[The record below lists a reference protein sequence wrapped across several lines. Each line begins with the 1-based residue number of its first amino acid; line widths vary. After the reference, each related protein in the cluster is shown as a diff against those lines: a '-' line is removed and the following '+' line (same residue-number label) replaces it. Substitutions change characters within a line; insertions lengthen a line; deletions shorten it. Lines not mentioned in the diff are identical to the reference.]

1 MPGLCLL
8 LTSDLS
14 CCPRYLRHI
23 LCELCVLCGLNFG
36 FGAKLKLTDT
46 LQFASGSLRGSPTR
60 TLLMMLAMSIGVA
73 AVVVLTALGEGA
85 RRYVVDQFSSLGTN
99 LVIVLPGR
107 TETAG
112 IGPGLMSGQTPRD
125 ITLDDA
131 QALLRSR
138 AIKRIAPL
146 TVGSATL
153 SRGALNREVVVAGS
167 TADLLEVRHMSIG
180 IGKFLPAGDIH
191 ESASVCVL
199 GSQMKRELFGNEQAV
214 GQWVRLGDRRFRV
227 IGVLASQ
234 GESMGMRTDE
244 LVIVPV
250 ASAHQLFNTSGLFR
264 ILIEAKNRDVI
275 EQAKH
280 DAEEIMVQRHSGERD
295 VTVITQDAVLAT
307 FDRILTTLTMAV
319 GGIAAISL
327 AVAGV
332 LIMNVML
339 IAVAQRV
346 KEIGLLK
353 ALGAPGKQIR
363 LLFFAEAALLS
374 IIGSVAGLVL
384 GYAGS
389 MIIGQIYP
397 SLPVSPPW
405 WAVLA
410 ACATALGTGI
420 LFSVWPARRAA
431 KLDPVAAL
439 AGR

>member
-1 MPGLCLL
+1 MRLV
-8 LTSDLS
+8 D
-14 CCPRYLRHI
+14 
-23 LCELCVLCGLNFG
+23 V
-36 FGAKLKLTDT
+36 A
-46 LQFASGSLRGSPTR
+46 QFATGSLRGSPAR

-85 RRYVVDQFSSLGTN
+85 RLYVVNQFSSLGTN

-138 AIKRIAPL
+138 AVKRIAPL

-153 SRGALNREVVVAGS
+153 SRNALNREVVVAGS
-167 TADLLEVRHMSIG
+167 TSELLEVRHMSMG
-180 IGKFLPAGDIH
+180 IGKFLPAGNIN

-227 IGVLASQ
+227 IGILAPQ

-244 LVIVPV
+244 LVIIPV
-250 ASAHQLFNTSGLFR
+250 ASSHQLFNTSGLFR
-264 ILIEAKNRDVI
+264 ILIEAKSRDSI

-280 DAEEIMVQRHSGERD
+280 DAEQIMFQRHSGEKD

-307 FDRILTTLTMAV
+307 FDRILTALTMAV

-327 AVAGV
+327 SVAGV

-363 LLFFAEAALLS
+363 SLFFAEAALLS
-374 IIGSVAGLVL
+374 GVGSVAGLAL

-389 MIIGQIYP
+389 FVIGRIYP
-397 SLPVSPPW
+397 MLPVSPPW

-410 ACATALGTGI
+410 ACGTALGTGI

-431 KLDPVAAL
+431 RLDPVAAL

>member
-1 MPGLCLL
+1 MK
-8 LTSDLS
+8 LS
-14 CCPRYLRHI
+14 
-23 LCELCVLCGLNFG
+23 
-36 FGAKLKLTDT
+36 DT
-46 LQFASGSLRGSPTR
+46 LHFASGSLRGSPTR
-60 TLLMMLAMSIGVA
+60 TLLMILAMAIGVA
-73 AVVVLTALGEGA
+73 AVVILTALGEGA
-85 RRYVVDQFSSLGTN
+85 RRYVVNQFSSLGTN

-112 IGPGLMSGQTPRD
+112 IGPGMMTGQTPRD
-125 ITLDDA
+125 ITLDDV
-131 QALLRSR
+131 QALMQSPS
-138 AIKRIAPL
+138 IKRVAPL

-153 SRGALNREVVVAGS
+153 SLDALNRDVVVAGS
-167 TADLLEVRHMSIG
+167 TSDLLEVRHMTLG
-180 IGKFLPAGDIH
+180 IGRFLPAGDIQ

-199 GSQMKRELFGNEQAV
+199 GNGITRELFGTKQAV

-234 GESMGMRTDE
+234 GESMGMRTDD

-250 ASAHQLFNTSGLFR
+250 ASSLQLFNTTGMFR
-264 ILIEAKNRDVI
+264 VLLEAKNRDVI
-275 EQAKH
+275 EQVKTE
-280 DAEEIMVQRHSGERD
+280 AEEIMVARHSGERD

-307 FDRILTTLTMAV
+307 FDRILSALTMAV

-353 ALGAPGKQIR
+353 ALGSPPEQIR
-363 LLFFAEAALLS
+363 SLFFSEAALLS
-374 IIGSVAGLVL
+374 LVGSLAGLVL
-384 GYAGS
+384 GYAGAFV
-389 MIIGQIYP
+389 IGQIYP
-397 SLPVSPPW
+397 SLPVTPPW

-410 ACATALGTGI
+410 ACGTALSTGI

-431 KLDPVAAL
+431 RLDPVAAL

>member
-1 MPGLCLL
+1 MRLA
-8 LTSDLS
+8 D
-14 CCPRYLRHI
+14 
-23 LCELCVLCGLNFG
+23 V
-36 FGAKLKLTDT
+36 A
-46 LQFASGSLRGSPTR
+46 QFAFGSLRGNPTR
-60 TLLMMLAMSIGVA
+60 TLLMILAMSIGVA
-73 AVVVLTALGEGA
+73 SVVVLTALGEGA
-85 RRYVVDQFSSLGTN
+85 RLYVVNQFSSLGTN

-112 IGPGLMSGQTPRD
+112 IGPGMLLGQIPRE

-131 QALLRSR
+131 QAIQHSR
-138 AIKRIAPL
+138 DVKRIAPL
-146 TVGSATL
+146 TVGTATL
-153 SRGALNREVVVAGS
+153 SRGALNREVVVLGS
-167 TADLLEVRHMSIG
+167 TSDLLEVRHMSMG
-180 IGKFLPAGDIH
+180 IGKFLPPGDIH

-199 GSQMKRELFGNEQAV
+199 GNQMKRELFGNEQAV

-227 IGVLASQ
+227 IGVLAEQ

-244 LVIVPV
+244 LVIIPV

-264 ILIEAKNRDVI
+264 IMIEAKSRDVI
-275 EQAKH
+275 DEVKH
-280 DAEEIMVQRHSGERD
+280 DAEQIMFQRHNGEKD

-307 FDRILTTLTMAV
+307 FDRILTALTMAI

-353 ALGAPGKQIR
+353 ALGAPGTQIR
-363 LLFFAEAALLS
+363 ALFFAEAALLS
-374 IIGSVAGLVL
+374 IVGSVVGLVL

-389 MIIGQIYP
+389 MLIGKIYP

-410 ACATALGTGI
+410 ACGIAMGTGI

-431 KLDPVAAL
+431 QLDPVAAL
-439 AGR
+439 AGK

>member
-1 MPGLCLL
+1 M
-8 LTSDLS
+8 
-14 CCPRYLRHI
+14 
-23 LCELCVLCGLNFG
+23 
-36 FGAKLKLTDT
+36 KLADT

-85 RRYVVDQFSSLGTN
+85 RRYVIDQFSSLGTN

-112 IGPGLMSGQTPRD
+112 VGPGLMSGQTPRD

-146 TVGSATL
+146 TVGSATI

-167 TADLLEVRHMSIG
+167 SSDMLGIRHMSIAVG
-180 IGKFLPAGDIH
+180 SFLPPGDLH
-191 ESASVCVL
+191 DSASVCVL
-199 GSQMKRELFGNEQAV
+199 GNAIKRELFGNEQAV
-214 GQWVRLGDRRFRV
+214 GQSVRLGDRRFRV

-234 GESMGMRTDE
+234 GESMGMRTDD
-244 LVIVPV
+244 LVIIPV
-250 ASAHQLFNTSGLFR
+250 ATAHQLFNTTSLFR
-264 ILIEAKNRDVI
+264 VLIEAKNRDAI
-275 EQAKH
+275 EAAVSE
-280 DAEEIMVQRHSGERD
+280 AEKIMVQRHSGERD
-295 VTVITQDAVLAT
+295 VTVITQDAILQT
-307 FDRILTTLTMAV
+307 FDRILTALTMAV

-339 IAVAQRV
+339 IAVAQRIR
-346 KEIGLLK
+346 EIGLLK
-353 ALGAPGKQIR
+353 ALGAPARQIR
-363 LLFFAEAALLS
+363 HLFFAEAVLLS
-374 IIGSVAGLVL
+374 GVGSVAGLAL
-384 GYAGS
+384 GYMGS
-389 MIIGQIYP
+389 FIIGKVYP
-397 SLPVSPPW
+397 MLPVSPPW

-410 ACATALGTGI
+410 ATLTALGTGV

-431 KLDPVAAL
+431 RLDPVAAL
-439 AGR
+439 AGK

>member
-1 MPGLCLL
+1 VR
-8 LTSDLS
+8 LS
-14 CCPRYLRHI
+14 
-23 LCELCVLCGLNFG
+23 
-36 FGAKLKLTDT
+36 DT

-60 TLLMMLAMSIGVA
+60 TLLMMLAMAIGVA

-85 RRYVVDQFSSLGTN
+85 RRYVVDQFASLGTN

-107 TETAG
+107 TETSG
-112 IGPGLMSGQTPRD
+112 VGPGLMSGQTPRE

-138 AIKRIAPL
+138 AIKRFAPL
-146 TVGSATL
+146 TVGSASL
-153 SRGALNREVVVAGS
+153 SRGALNREVVVLGS
-167 TADLLEVRHMSIG
+167 TSELLAVRHMQMAVG
-180 IGKFLPAGDIH
+180 RFLPEGDIH
-191 ESASVCVL
+191 DTASVCVL
-199 GSQMKRELFGNEQAV
+199 GNQMKRELFGNEQAV
-214 GQWVRLGDRRFRV
+214 GQWVRLGDRRFRI
-227 IGVLASQ
+227 IGVMASQ

-244 LVIVPV
+244 LVIIPV
-250 ASAHQLFNTSGLFR
+250 AASHQLFNNSGLFR
-264 ILIEAKNRDVI
+264 ILIEARNRDSI
-275 EQAKH
+275 EQVTR
-280 DAEEIMVQRHSGERD
+280 DAEAIMVERHSGERD
-295 VTVITQDAVLAT
+295 VTVITQDAVLQT
-307 FDRILTTLTMAV
+307 FDRILGALTMAV

-363 LLFFAEAALLS
+363 HLFFAEAALLS
-374 IIGSVAGLVL
+374 AIGSVAGLAL
-384 GYAGS
+384 GFAGS
-389 MIIGQIYP
+389 FIIGQIYP

-405 WAVLA
+405 WAVIA
-410 ACATALGTGI
+410 ATATALGTGI

-439 AGR
+439 AGK

>member
-1 MPGLCLL
+1 MRWA
-8 LTSDLS
+8 D
-14 CCPRYLRHI
+14 
-23 LCELCVLCGLNFG
+23 V
-36 FGAKLKLTDT
+36 A
-46 LQFASGSLRGSPTR
+46 QFASGSLRGNPAR
-60 TLLMMLAMSIGVA
+60 TLLMILAMSIGVA
-73 AVVVLTALGEGA
+73 SVVVLTALGEGA
-85 RRYVVDQFSSLGTN
+85 RLYVVNQFSSLGTN

-112 IGPGLMSGQTPRD
+112 IGPGMLLGQIPRE

-131 QALLRSR
+131 QALQHSR
-138 AIKRIAPL
+138 DVKRIAPL
-146 TVGSATL
+146 TVGTATL
-153 SRGALNREVVVAGS
+153 SRGALNREVVVLGS
-167 TADLLEVRHMSIG
+167 TSDLLEVRHMSLG
-180 IGKFLPAGDIH
+180 IGKFLPPGDIH

-199 GSQMKRELFGNEQAV
+199 GNQMKRELFGNEQAV

-227 IGVLASQ
+227 IGVLAEQ

-244 LVIVPV
+244 LVIIPV

-264 ILIEAKNRDVI
+264 IMIEAKSRDVI
-275 EQAKH
+275 DEVKQ
-280 DAEEIMVQRHSGERD
+280 DAEQIMFQRHNGEKD

-307 FDRILTTLTMAV
+307 FDRILTALTMAI

-353 ALGAPGKQIR
+353 ALGAPGRQIR
-363 LLFFAEAALLS
+363 ALFFAEAALLS
-374 IIGSVAGLVL
+374 IVGSVVGLAL

-389 MIIGQIYP
+389 MLIGKIYP

-410 ACATALGTGI
+410 ACGIAMGTGI
-420 LFSVWPARRAA
+420 SFSVWPARRAA
-431 KLDPVAAL
+431 QLDPVAAL
-439 AGR
+439 AGK

>member
-1 MPGLCLL
+1 M
-8 LTSDLS
+8 
-14 CCPRYLRHI
+14 
-23 LCELCVLCGLNFG
+23 
-36 FGAKLKLTDT
+36 KLIDVV
-46 LQFASGSLRGSPTR
+46 QFASGSLRGSPTR

-112 IGPGLMSGQTPRD
+112 ISPGMLIGQVPRE
-125 ITLDDA
+125 ISLDDA

-138 AIKRIAPL
+138 AVKRIAPL
-146 TVGSATL
+146 TVGSAML
-153 SRGALNREVVVAGS
+153 SRDALNREVVVAGS
-167 TADLLEVRHMSIG
+167 TSDLLEVRHMSMG
-180 IGKFLPAGDIH
+180 IGKFLPPGDIH

-199 GSQMKRELFGNEQAV
+199 GNQIKRELFGNEQAV

-264 ILIEAKNRDVI
+264 ILIEAKSREVI

-280 DAEEIMVQRHSGERD
+280 EAEEIMFQRHSGEKD

-307 FDRILTTLTMAV
+307 FDRILTALTMAV

-363 LLFFAEAALLS
+363 NLFFAEAALLS
-374 IIGSVAGLVL
+374 SIGSLTGLVL
-384 GYAGS
+384 GYAG
-389 MIIGQIYP
+389 ITVIGQIYP

-410 ACATALGTGI
+410 ACTTALGTGI

-431 KLDPVAAL
+431 RLDPVAAL

>member
-1 MPGLCLL
+1 MK
-8 LTSDLS
+8 
-14 CCPRYLRHI
+14 
-23 LCELCVLCGLNFG
+23 LNDI
-36 FGAKLKLTDT
+36 AK
-46 LQFASGSLRGSPTR
+46 FAIGSLRGSPAR

-85 RRYVVDQFSSLGTN
+85 RRYVVGQFSSLGTN

-112 IGPGLMSGQTPRD
+112 INPGMLVGQIPRE

-131 QALLRSR
+131 EAILRSP
-138 AIKRIAPL
+138 AVKRIAPL
-146 TVGSATL
+146 TVGAALL
-153 SRGALNREVVVAGS
+153 SHGSLNREVVVLGS
-167 TADLLEVRHMSIG
+167 TSDLLEVRHMDMG
-180 IGKFLPAGDIH
+180 LGRFLPPGDIH
-191 ESASVCVL
+191 EAASVCVL
-199 GSQMKRELFGNEQAV
+199 GDQLRRELFGAEPAV

-227 IGVLASQ
+227 IGVLAAQ

-244 LVIVPV
+244 LAIIPV

-264 ILIEAKNRDVI
+264 VLVEAKNRDSI
-275 EQAKH
+275 ARAKQ
-280 DAEEIMVQRHSGERD
+280 DAEEILFQRHGDRD

-307 FDRILTTLTMAV
+307 FDRILTALTMAV

-346 KEIGLLK
+346 REIGLLK
-353 ALGAPGKQIR
+353 ALGAPGSQIR
-363 LLFFAEAALLS
+363 KLFFAEAALLS
-374 IIGSVAGLVL
+374 GVGAMAGLAL
-384 GYAGS
+384 GYLGS
-389 MIIGQIYP
+389 LIIRQLYP
-397 SLPVSPPW
+397 ILPASPPW

-410 ACATALGTGI
+410 ACGTAMGTGI

-431 KLDPVAAL
+431 RLDPVAAL

>member
-1 MPGLCLL
+1 M
-8 LTSDLS
+8 
-14 CCPRYLRHI
+14 
-23 LCELCVLCGLNFG
+23 
-36 FGAKLKLTDT
+36 KLVDT
-46 LQFASGSLRGSPTR
+46 FQFASGSLRGSPTR

-85 RRYVVDQFSSLGTN
+85 RRYVVDQFASLGTN

-112 IGPGLMSGQTPRD
+112 ITPGLLIGQVPRE
-125 ITLDDA
+125 ISLDDA
-131 QALLRSR
+131 EALLRSH
-138 AIKRIAPL
+138 AVKRIAPL
-146 TVGSATL
+146 TVGSASL
-153 SRGALNREVVVAGS
+153 SRDALNREVVVVGS
-167 TADLLEVRHMSIG
+167 TSDLLEVRHMSMG

-199 GSQMKRELFGNEQAV
+199 GNQMKRDLFGNEQAV

-227 IGVLASQ
+227 IGVLSSQ

-244 LVIVPV
+244 LVIIPV

-264 ILIEAKNRDVI
+264 VLVEAKSREYI

-280 DAEEIMVQRHSGERD
+280 DAEEIMFQRHSGEKD

-307 FDRILTTLTMAV
+307 FDRILTALTMAV

-363 LLFFAEAALLS
+363 ALFFAEAALLS
-374 IIGSVAGLVL
+374 SIGSAAGLVL

-389 MIIGQIYP
+389 AVIGQIYP

-405 WAVLA
+405 WAVIA
-410 ACATALGTGI
+410 ACVTALGTGI

-431 KLDPVAAL
+431 QLDPVAAL

>member
-1 MPGLCLL
+1 M
-8 LTSDLS
+8 
-14 CCPRYLRHI
+14 LRHARHERI
-23 LCELCVLCGLNFG
+23 M
-36 FGAKLKLTDT
+36 KLTDT

-85 RRYVVDQFSSLGTN
+85 RRYVVGQFASLGTN

-112 IGPGLMSGQTPRD
+112 IGPGLLLGQVPRE
-125 ITLDDA
+125 ISLDDA
-131 QALLRSR
+131 GAILRSR
-138 AIKRIAPL
+138 AVKRIAPL

-153 SRGALNREVVVAGS
+153 SRDALNREVVVLGS
-167 TADLLEVRHMSIG
+167 TSDLLEVRHMSMG
-180 IGKFLPAGDIH
+180 VGKFLPPGDIH

-199 GSQMKRELFGNEQAV
+199 GNQMKRELFGNEVAV

-264 ILIEAKNRDVI
+264 ILTA
-275 EQAKH
+275 
-280 DAEEIMVQRHSGERD
+280 
-295 VTVITQDAVLAT
+295 
-307 FDRILTTLTMAV
+307 LTMAV

-353 ALGAPGKQIR
+353 ALGAPSAQIR
-363 LLFFAEAALLS
+363 RLFFAEAALLS
-374 IIGSVAGLVL
+374 GVGSIAGLVL

-389 MIIGQIYP
+389 TIIGHIYP
-397 SLPVSPPW
+397 VLPVSPPW

-410 ACATALGTGI
+410 AFGTALGTGI

-431 KLDPVAAL
+431 RLDPVAAL

>member
-1 MPGLCLL
+1 MRL
-8 LTSDLS
+8 
-14 CCPRYLRHI
+14 
-23 LCELCVLCGLNFG
+23 
-36 FGAKLKLTDT
+36 ADT

-112 IGPGLMSGQTPRD
+112 VGPGLLSGQTPRD

-138 AIKRIAPL
+138 AVKRIAPL

-153 SRGALNREVVVAGS
+153 SRDALNREVVVAGS
-167 TADLLEVRHMSIG
+167 SADLLGIRHMSVAIG
-180 IGKFLPAGDIH
+180 RFLPDGDIH
-191 ESASVCVL
+191 DSSSVCVL
-199 GSQMKRELFGNEQAV
+199 GNQIKRELFGNEQAV

-234 GESMGMRTDE
+234 GESMGMRTDD
-244 LVIVPV
+244 LVIIPV
-250 ASAHQLFNTSGLFR
+250 ASSHQLFNTSGLFR
-264 ILIEAKNRDVI
+264 VLIEARSRDYI
-275 EQAKH
+275 EQAKRE
-280 DAEEIMVQRHSGERD
+280 AEEIMTERHGGERD

-353 ALGAPGKQIR
+353 ALGAPGRQIR

-374 IIGSVAGLVL
+374 GVGSLAGLAL
-384 GYAGS
+384 GYAAS
-389 MIIGQIYP
+389 TVIGKIYP
-397 SLPVSPPW
+397 VLPVSPPW
-405 WAVLA
+405 WAVIA

-420 LFSVWPARRAA
+420 LFSVMPARRAA
-431 KLDPVAAL
+431 RLDPVAAL
-439 AGR
+439 AGK

>member
-1 MPGLCLL
+1 M
-8 LTSDLS
+8 
-14 CCPRYLRHI
+14 
-23 LCELCVLCGLNFG
+23 
-36 FGAKLKLTDT
+36 KLADT
-46 LQFASGSLRGSPTR
+46 IQFASGSLRGSPTR

-85 RRYVVDQFSSLGTN
+85 RRYVIDQFSSLGTN

-112 IGPGLMSGQTPRD
+112 VGPGLMSGQTPRD

-131 QALLRSR
+131 EALLRSR

-146 TVGSATL
+146 TVGSATI

-167 TADLLEVRHMSIG
+167 SSDMLGIRHMSIAVG
-180 IGKFLPAGDIH
+180 SFLPPGDLH
-191 ESASVCVL
+191 DSASVCVL
-199 GSQMKRELFGNEQAV
+199 GNAIKRELFGNGQAV
-214 GQWVRLGDRRFRV
+214 GQSVRIGDRRFRV

-234 GESMGMRTDE
+234 GESMGMRTDD
-244 LVIVPV
+244 LVIIPV
-250 ASAHQLFNTSGLFR
+250 ATAHQLFNTTSLFR
-264 ILIEAKNRDVI
+264 VLIEAKNRDAIATAVS
-275 EQAKH
+275 E
-280 DAEEIMVQRHSGERD
+280 AEKIMVQRHSGERD
-295 VTVITQDAVLAT
+295 VTVITQDAVLQT
-307 FDRILTTLTMAV
+307 FDRILTALTMAV

-339 IAVAQRV
+339 IAVAQRI

-363 LLFFAEAALLS
+363 HLFFAEAVLLS
-374 IIGSVAGLVL
+374 GVGSVAGLVL
-384 GYAGS
+384 GYVGS
-389 MIIGQIYP
+389 FIIGKVYP
-397 SLPVSPPW
+397 MLPVSPPW

-410 ACATALGTGI
+410 ATLTALGTGV

-439 AGR
+439 AGK